1 MADTIYQTVALFG
14 LGFVLGLKHALD
26 ADHVVALS
34 TFVSQT
40 RSLKQSSWF
49 GISWGLGHTLTLLL
63 VGLVILGFR
72 LTVPEKLAL
81 AFEFL
86 VGILLVGLG
95 VNVIR
100 KTLQGKYHLHVHEHG
115 DAVVHTH
122 LHAHRWSR
130 LHSHAH
136 ASFAVGMVHGL
147 AGSAALALL
156 VLTTVQSVVAGLLF
170 ILVFGAGSILAMFIT
185 TTLIAVPLQVI
196 GRRESM
202 NTTINI
208 VAGTASV
215 LIGCFLMYEIGVVN
229 ALFL

>member
-1 MADTIYQTVALFG
+1 MANAISQSIALFG

-49 GISWGLGHTLTLLL
+49 GISWGMGHTLTLSL
-63 VGLVILGFR
+63 VGLVILVFR

-95 VNVIR
+95 ANVIR
-100 KTLQGKYHLHVHEHG
+100 RTLQGKLHLHAHAQG
-115 DAVVHTH
+115 NDVVHTH
-122 LHAHRWSR
+122 RHAHRWSPF
-130 LHSHAH
+130 HGPTH

-147 AGSAALALL
+147 AGSAALAVL
-156 VLTTVQSVVAGLLF
+156 VLTTVPSVVAGLLF
-170 ILVFGAGSILAMFIT
+170 ILIFGAGSILGMFIT
-185 TTLIAVPLQVI
+185 TTLIAVPLQMVSRL
-196 GRRESM
+196 GRMS
-202 NTTINI
+202 TTVNV

-215 LIGCFLMYEIGVVN
+215 LLGIFFMYEIGVVN
-229 ALFL
+229 ALFF